1 GLRGEPQW
9 AHLPLGEVGRRI
21 ERGSEP
27 EHWAAG
33 PGDRKWQDH
42 PPLCLGCADTLGLPL
57 HLGDAAREEETEVA
71 QALLP
76 PGATQPEGE
85 GESIRVTEAVE
96 TLQDAMLQSHS
107 HM

>member
-1 GLRGEPQW
+1 MQMP
-9 AHLPLGEVGRRI
+9 LPAQI
-21 ERGSEP
+21 FS
-27 EHWAAG
+27 AF
-33 PGDRKWQDH
+33 
-42 PPLCLGCADTLGLPL
+42 CAFQ
-57 HLGDAAREEETEVA
+57 ETEVA